1 MIRTRAA
8 KHLKVQVSR
17 AHRLDCKQGWM
28 VVFELLEAVRER
40 SVDGSAVLRVIG
52 EVRLVQRAEADVIA
66 LKEDKK

>member
-1 MIRTRAA
+1 
-8 KHLKVQVSR
+8 
-17 AHRLDCKQGWM
+17 M

-52 EVRLVQRAEADVIA
+52 EVRLVQRAEAEVIA